1 MMTGFAFLLV
11 AVVANLVTNFSL
23 KAAMRGLDTSS
34 VSSVITGLLNSP
46 WAWLG
51 GFGGMLLLGSF
62 MAAIRVLPLSI
73 AYPALTALAIVVMA
87 FIEWRFQNVDLSL
100 WKLVGLGLII
110 SGIALVTAN
119 A

>member
-1 MMTGFAFLLV
+1 MTTGFAFLLV

-34 VSSVITGLLNSP
+34 VGSVIAGLISSP

-51 GFGGMLLLGSF
+51 GFGGIVLLGSF

-73 AYPALTALAIVVMA
+73 AYPVLTALAIVVMA
-87 FIEWRFQNVDLSL
+87 LIEWRFQNVDLSL
-100 WKLVGLGLII
+100 WKLAGLGLII
-110 SGIALVTAN
+110 SGISLVTAN
-119 A
+119 V